1 MSTIEWTNKCWNPVT
16 GCTKVSQGC
25 KYCYAEVMAKR
36 LQAMGQP
43 RYANGFQVTLH
54 PQALLLPLQWTR
66 PQRIF
71 VNSMSDLYHEEVPRD
86 YIVRVFSIMEC
97 APQHQYQILTKRAG
111 RLAYELD
118 AILPWTPSIWQ
129 GVSVERA
136 DVAWRIDLLRSTHA
150 HIKFLSLEPLL
161 GPLPDLDLSG
171 IQWVII
177 GGESGP
183 KARPMQTRWVREII
197 EQCRAQGVAIFVKQM
212 GSVWASAHGSHDK
225 GGDWSVWEE
234 RDLCIREYPV
244 APHQGMEAK
253 Q

>member
-1 MSTIEWTNKCWNPVT
+1 MSTIEWTQSTWNPVT
-16 GCTKVSQGC
+16 GCSKVSQGC
-25 KYCYAEVMAKR
+25 KYCYAEAMAKR
-36 LQAMGQP
+36 LQAMGHP

-54 PQALLLPLQWTR
+54 PEALKLPLQWAH

-71 VNSMSDLYHEEVPRD
+71 VNSMSDLYHEEVPAD
-86 YIVRVFSIMEC
+86 YILRVFDIMHC

-129 GVSVERA
+129 GVSVERD
-136 DVAWRIDLLRSTHA
+136 DVTYRIDSLRSTGA

-171 IQWVII
+171 IQWAII

-183 KARPMQTRWVREII
+183 KARPMQTCWVREII
-197 EQCRAQGVAIFVKQM
+197 EQCRTQGVAIFVKQM
-212 GSVWASAHGSHDK
+212 GSVWARAHGYSDK
-225 GGDWSVWEE
+225 GGNWNVWDE

-244 APHQGMEAK
+244 VQQAMEA
-253 Q
+253 